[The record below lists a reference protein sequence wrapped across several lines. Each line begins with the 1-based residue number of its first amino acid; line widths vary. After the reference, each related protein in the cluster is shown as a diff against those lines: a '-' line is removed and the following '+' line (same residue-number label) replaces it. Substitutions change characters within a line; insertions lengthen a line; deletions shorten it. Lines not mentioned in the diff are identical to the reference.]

1 MKNPPKI
8 ALVSDDAD
16 INLHFIRQVLQHRRI
31 PFLHLNPIVKRRNF
45 DLSIHSDSD
54 GRSIENVVIKGD
66 IKYKLN
72 NIRSVWSRGA
82 AYSGG
87 HATTPGTSENLIY
100 HESVY
105 SFEYIWWSLRKC
117 LWINPLLN
125 AHAAR
130 NRLIQHEIAAKCG
143 MRVPRQT
150 VTTLGSG
157 VADLAAQ
164 GKSRIIKNISQGGYQ
179 ESGPCFNKTEYFREE
194 CADGISSER
203 LSAPVMLQEYIEK
216 DYEIRAVVIG
226 ATVYGAAVDS
236 ASSEMTSLDS
246 RYWGKAGLTYYRIR
260 ISDNERDVLVKINQ
274 LLGLSYSAMD
284 LIRGRDGALYF
295 LEANPSGQWG
305 FVEMLTGFPITE
317 KIVDLLESSS

>member
-1 MKNPPKI
+1 MPAP
-8 ALVSDDAD
+8 L
-16 INLHFIRQVLQHRRI
+16 FRQQVLDAKRSSWLGGISLAQPVSLWVLTVFASVAAASIGILLVLGSYTRRAT
-31 PFLHLNPIVKRRNF
+31 
-45 DLSIHSDSD
+45 
-54 GRSIENVVIKGD
+54 VIGQ
-66 IKYKLN
+66 L
-72 NIRSVWSRGA
+72 VPTRGM
-82 AYSGG
+82 
-87 HATTPGTSENLIY
+87 ATVLAPATG
-100 HESVY
+100 V
-105 SFEYIWWSLRKC
+105 
-117 LWINPLLN
+117 
-125 AHAAR
+125 
-130 NRLIQHEIAAKCG
+130 
-143 MRVPRQT
+143 RVPRQT

-194 CADGISSER
+194 CADGLSSER

-226 ATVYGAAVDS
+226 AAVYGAAVDS
-236 ASSEMTSLDS
+236 ARSEMTSLDS
-246 RYWGKAGLTYYRIR
+246 RYWGMAGLTYYRIG
-260 ISDNERDVLVKINQ
+260 ISDSERDALVKINQ

-284 LIRGRDGALYF
+284 LIRGQDGALYF